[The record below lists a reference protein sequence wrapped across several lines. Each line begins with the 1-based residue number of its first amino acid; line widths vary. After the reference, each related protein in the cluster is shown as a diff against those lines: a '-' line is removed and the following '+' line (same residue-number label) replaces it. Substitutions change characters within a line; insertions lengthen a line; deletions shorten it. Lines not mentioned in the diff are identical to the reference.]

1 MTKASSFFLF
11 FFLLNWTIIHGLRN
25 LGKGQL
31 PQSIL
36 QVVKVMDEAD
46 AFTFT

>member
-1 MTKASSFFLF
+1 V
-11 FFLLNWTIIHGLRN
+11 LNWTIIRDLRN

-31 PQSIL
+31 PQSII
-36 QVVKVMDEAD
+36 QVVKVMALERQFNEAD